1 MKQDALRG
9 VKMVHRSVS
18 RIDAVEKITGRALY
32 AADLFLPGMLWGKVL
47 FAAHPHARILSL
59 DTAPA
64 AALPG
69 VKAVLTAADIPGA
82 KEVGAVLDD
91 QPALAVDRVRFLG
104 DGVALV
110 AADTQATAEEAR
122 KHILVAYEPLPAVFS
137 TEEALTP
144 GAPALH
150 ETRPDNV
157 VNHHRVRKGDLAAA
171 FQQAEV
177 TLEREYR
184 TQLVEHAYLEP
195 EAVLAIPDPD
205 HKGVQVIG
213 SIQNPFSTRSF
224 VARALALDLNRVR
237 ISQSTLGGSFGGKD
251 EVMYIMAIRAALLAL
266 KCGRPVKMVNDRE
279 DSLRESY
286 KRHPYKMRY
295 KVGATREGKLTAMEI
310 QIVADAGAYA
320 SQSPFV
326 TWRSAV
332 EATGPYQVPAVS
344 TDVTAVYTNNTY
356 TGAMRGFGSPQVI
369 FAVESL
375 MDELAAELGIDP
387 VELRRRNLYRQ
398 GSITATNQV
407 LDGHA
412 VSLEEVLNRTLAA
425 IEWNPA
431 GQKVANPDLM
441 PSSGD
446 SEQRRGLGL
455 ALSFRGCSLGAEGLD
470 SSTAR
475 CSLEPDGSVL
485 LALGISENGAGQRTV
500 FTQIAAQTLGL
511 PLERIRILDAD
522 TYLAP
527 DAGPT
532 VASRGTLMGGN
543 AVLKAAAALR
553 SNLQQVGGTAFG
565 LAPAEVRITPQGLAG
580 REGQLMGWGPL
591 VQAAQRLGT
600 PLHVNATY
608 QAPAVDWEEE
618 RGQGNAYFTYVY
630 ACQAVEVEVD
640 TATGQVRVLRVAAAH
655 DLGRAINP
663 QMARGQIHG
672 GVAMGLGYALLE
684 EVELRDGETRTLN
697 FDTYE
702 LPTAADMP
710 QVIPILVENPD
721 AAGPYGAKSLGEPTN
736 ELLAAAVANAIAN
749 ATGRRIRELPCDLE
763 RVLLGISLREKREKR
778 SSQA

>member
-1 MKQDALRG
+1 
-9 VKMVHRSVS
+9 S
-18 RIDAVEKITGRALY
+18 RIDAVEKVTGRALY
-32 AADLFLPGMLWGKVL
+32 AADLSLPGMLWGKVL
-47 FAAHPHARILSL
+47 FATHPHARILSL
-59 DTAPA
+59 DTTEA

-69 VKAVLTAADIPGA
+69 VQAILTALDIPGA
-82 KEVGAVLDD
+82 KEIGAVIED

-110 AADTQATAEEAR
+110 AADTQAIAEEAR
-122 KHILVAYEPLPAVFS
+122 KHISVEYEPLPGVF
-137 TEEALTP
+137 TPEEALTP

-150 ETRPDNV
+150 EARPDNV
-157 VNHHRVRKGDLAAA
+157 VNRHRVRKGDIAAA
-171 FQQAEV
+171 FGQAEV
-177 TLEREYR
+177 VLEREYR
-184 TQLVEHAYLEP
+184 TQLIEHAYLEP

-205 HKGVQVIG
+205 KKGVQVIG

-295 KVGATREGKLTAMEI
+295 KVGATRQGKLTAMEI
-310 QIVADAGAYA
+310 RILADAGAYA
-320 SQSPFV
+320 AQSPFV
-326 TWRSAV
+326 TWRSTV
-332 EATGPYQVPAVS
+332 EATGPYEIAAVS

-375 MDELAAELGIDP
+375 MDELAVELGIDP

-407 LDGHA
+407 LEGHT
-412 VSLEEVLNRTLAA
+412 VSLEEVMDRALAA
-425 IEWNPA
+425 IEWDPA
-431 GQKVANPDLM
+431 GQKVANPDPM
-441 PSSGD
+441 PSSGG
-446 SEQRRGLGL
+446 SGRRGLGL

-470 SSTAR
+470 FSTAR

-553 SNLQQVGGTAFG
+553 TNLQQVGGTAFG
-565 LAPAEVRITPQGLAG
+565 LPPAEVRITPQGLAG
-580 REGQLMGWGPL
+580 REGQILCWGPL
-591 VQAAQRLGT
+591 VQAAQRLGA
-600 PLHVNATY
+600 PLDVSATF

-630 ACQAVEVEVD
+630 ACQAAEVEVD

-655 DLGRAINP
+655 DMGRAINP
-663 QMARGQIHG
+663 QMALGQIYG

-710 QVIPILVENPD
+710 QVMPILVENPD
-721 AAGPYGAKSLGEPTN
+721 PAGPYGAKSLGEPTN